1 MVIINTSAVEVS
13 IQAVSPELILSTPMS
28 CGSVGAGAAS
38 GAAAGAAVACS
49 WGAADAAAPGASSA
63 HAAGIENVNKLKRT
77 SRDSVVFNANPPLVL
92 NCTGTALTGANA
104 NDLREVGDEYFPVA
118 HFAGLGRLDECLDY
132 LVGQGVLDG
141 NFDFGFGY
149 ELDGV
154 FGTAVDFGMP
164 ALPPKATD
172 FSYGDTMHADVMHR
186 CTDIVQP
193 EWFDNCGN

>member
-38 GAAAGAAVACS
+38 GAVAAAGACS
-49 WGAADAAAPGASSA
+49 WGAADAAGLGVSSA

-77 SRDSVVFNANPPLVL
+77 NRSSVVFNANPPLVL

-118 HFAGLGRLDECLDY
+118 HFAGLGRLDECLYY
-132 LVGQGVLDG
+132 LVG
-141 NFDFGFGY
+141 
-149 ELDGV
+149 
-154 FGTAVDFGMP
+154 
-164 ALPPKATD
+164 
-172 FSYGDTMHADVMHR
+172 
-186 CTDIVQP
+186 
-193 EWFDNCGN
+193 